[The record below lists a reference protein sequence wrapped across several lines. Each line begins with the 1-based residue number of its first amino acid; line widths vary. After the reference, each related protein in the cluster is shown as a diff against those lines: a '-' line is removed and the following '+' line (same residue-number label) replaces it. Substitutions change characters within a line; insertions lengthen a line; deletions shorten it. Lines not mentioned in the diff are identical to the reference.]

1 LHCLGRMGTRLS
13 IITRPA
19 PPGAGLEQWPVSP
32 YPYAGCLGNFN
43 ILGRKATKMITVCS
57 VWASPLL
64 TITLR
69 SILLTVITDGSTE
82 LSRTLHARDK
92 DTAIA
97 CYGIYDA
104 DLILSTLAGS
114 AWIGI
119 RLADISSQNV
129 SCEAQEPPSKAQASL
144 VMWHERTH
152 DTLGGVRGAG
162 LPWSDDVDE
171 AIEMC

>member
-1 LHCLGRMGTRLS
+1 
-13 IITRPA
+13 
-19 PPGAGLEQWPVSP
+19 
-32 YPYAGCLGNFN
+32 
-43 ILGRKATKMITVCS
+43 
-57 VWASPLL
+57 
-64 TITLR
+64 
-69 SILLTVITDGSTE
+69 
-82 LSRTLHARDK
+82 
-92 DTAIA
+92 
-97 CYGIYDA
+97 
-104 DLILSTLAGS
+104 LSTLAGS

-144 VMWHERTH
+144 VMWHERTY